1 MALSMHLN
9 HTVSSDTLLR
19 VHSASCSLSARS
31 RLQPRPPFLCRR
43 KVTTRCSAQ
52 SPSQADETLRA
63 KRKISIEDLHNP
75 AHIGGSAKSEVS
87 VQDFGSDLSLDA
99 YMQLPV
105 EQYYELDPT
114 MIWPLEGN
122 RFALK
127 VPRVNLFNVWVEP
140 LVEVTV
146 HLSDQ
151 RDAVVI
157 QATNCQISGS
167 DLIENLHLDQRF
179 CLSFKVTLTWD
190 SAQES
195 AQNGSKRSNT
205 PQQIG
210 MGHIQG
216 DLKLDVWSEVIQ
228 PFNLMPRFA
237 LEGTSNAVMN
247 ALVTG
252 LLPKF
257 MDRLGDDYKRWATD
271 PNYRQARKAA
281 TKQESLPK

>member
-1 MALSMHLN
+1 MHFPNSVSRTGLP
-9 HTVSSDTLLR
+9 HT
-19 VHSASCSLSARS
+19 HIASCSLSAPS
-31 RLQPRPPFLCRR
+31 CLQTRQPFLRR
-43 KVTTRCSAQ
+43 RSFRTRCSAQ

-63 KRKISIEDLHNP
+63 KRQINIQDLHDP

-87 VQDFGSDLSLDA
+87 VQDFGSDLSLNA
-99 YMQLPV
+99 YMQLPI

-114 MIWPLEGN
+114 MIWPLGGN

-151 RDAVVI
+151 GDTVII
-157 QATNCQISGS
+157 QATNCRISGS
-167 DLIENLHLDQRF
+167 DLVENLHLDERF

-190 SAQES
+190 SAQNG
-195 AQNGSKRSNT
+195 AQNGNKPSNAQA
-205 PQQIG
+205 PQQYG

-216 DLKLDVWSEVIQ
+216 DVKLDVWSEVIQ
-228 PFNLMPRFA
+228 PFNLMPRFV

-271 PNYRQARKAA
+271 PSYRQARKAA
-281 TKQESLPK
+281 AKQETLHK